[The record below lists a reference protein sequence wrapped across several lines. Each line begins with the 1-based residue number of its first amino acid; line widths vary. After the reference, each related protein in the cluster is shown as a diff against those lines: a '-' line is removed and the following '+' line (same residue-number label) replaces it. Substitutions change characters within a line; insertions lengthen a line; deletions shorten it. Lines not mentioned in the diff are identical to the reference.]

1 MVANKEKERGREG
14 GKVGEGRERCISLLQ
29 EPGSFYI
36 GNLCALDHDARHVEN
51 PAGCWGEG
59 PDRVQIAVM
68 FRSDLFR
75 ESRSRRK
82 DAYPG
87 PAELFE
93 LVNDETAKHL
103 AEVPFYLP
111 DLSEVLAE

>member
-1 MVANKEKERGREG
+1 M
-14 GKVGEGRERCISLLQ
+14 
-29 EPGSFYI
+29 PGSFYI

-82 DAYPG
+82 DAIPG

-103 AEVPFYLP
+103 AQVPFFLP
-111 DLSEVLAE
+111 VLSEVLADSAD